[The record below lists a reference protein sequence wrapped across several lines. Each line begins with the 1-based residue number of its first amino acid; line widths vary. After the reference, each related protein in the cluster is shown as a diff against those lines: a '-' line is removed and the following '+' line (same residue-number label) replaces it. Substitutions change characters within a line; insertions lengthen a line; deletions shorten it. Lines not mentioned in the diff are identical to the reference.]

1 MKILLINCVYRI
13 GSTGKIVAS
22 ISDSLRAKGHKVF
35 TCYGI
40 GEKNVDK
47 YSKKIC
53 TDIEHFF
60 NASLS
65 RFTGIPY
72 GGLYFSNYR
81 IKKYIKKFKPD
92 VIHIHLPNASM
103 VNVYSLLKYI
113 AKEEIRTILTLHAEV
128 FHTAGC
134 EHAFECEKWKKGCNH
149 CQVYKQRTGSLF
161 FDRSECSYGKMQKA
175 LNSFAQDKLI
185 VTAVSPWLAERAKQS
200 AIIKRYPVVYIPNGV
215 NTSVF
220 HYKKPIGL
228 IDKIGFK
235 KTILFVTP
243 YFGLDKENIKG
254 GYFLP
259 KIAKD
264 LSDCLFVVVASR
276 TAANVGVLPDNIH
289 LWGKAK
295 SQEELA
301 QLYSE
306 ADMTLLLS
314 KRETFSMVTAE
325 SLCCGT
331 FVVGFKAGGPE
342 SIALKEFSHFVEQGD
357 VNAIVGYIAKA
368 TDYNS
373 ETLSLKATAEYSQDT
388 MVNLFFNIYH
398 PSK

>member
-1 MKILLINCVYRI
+1 MKILIINCVYRI

-22 ISDSLRAKGHKVF
+22 ISDSLRAKGHEVF

-40 GEKNVDK
+40 GDQNCDK

-53 TDIEHFF
+53 TDIEHYF
-60 NASLS
+60 NALLS
-65 RFTGIPY
+65 RIIGIPY
-72 GGLYFSNYR
+72 GGLYLSNYR
-81 IKKYIKKFKPD
+81 IKKFIRDFKPD

-113 AKEEIRTILTLHAEV
+113 AKTEIRTVFTLHAEV

-134 EHAFECEKWKKGCNH
+134 AHAFECEKWKKGCNH
-149 CQVYKQRTGSLF
+149 CQVYKDRTGSLF
-161 FDRSECSYGKMQKA
+161 FDRSECSYGKMQNA

-200 AIIKRYPVVYIPNGV
+200 AIIKRYPVVYVPNGV
-215 NTSVF
+215 DTSVF

-228 IDKIGFK
+228 IGKAGFK
-235 KTILFVTP
+235 KKILFVTP
-243 YFGLDKENIKG
+243 YFGLEKGNIKG

-259 KIAKD
+259 KIAKA
-264 LSDCLFVVVASR
+264 LPDCQFIVVASR
-276 TAANVGVLPDNIH
+276 TSSNVESLPSNIY
-289 LWGKAK
+289 LWGRAK

-331 FVVGFKAGGPE
+331 LVVGFKAGGPE
-342 SIALKEFSHFVEQGD
+342 SIALKEYSHFVEQGD
-357 VNAIVGYIAKA
+357 VNAIVGYIAK
-368 TDYNS
+368 TPDYNA

-388 MVNLFFNIYH
+388 MANIFYNLYH
-398 PSK
+398 SSK